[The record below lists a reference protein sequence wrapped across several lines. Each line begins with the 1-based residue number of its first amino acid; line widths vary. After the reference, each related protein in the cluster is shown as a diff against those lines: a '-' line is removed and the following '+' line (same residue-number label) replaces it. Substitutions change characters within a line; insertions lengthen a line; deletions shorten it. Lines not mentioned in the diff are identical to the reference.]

1 MCTCLPHWVSRFLV
15 LVKVCQSPMYSQHP
29 APPVRPTSVDRAC
42 GALPSCWRAPVR
54 PSHVRRSFVL
64 RAVHP
69 SHGAAALRAC
79 LSAAARGQRCAP
91 VCLRSRAARLTGPRP
106 RRHVPPARPAC
117 VQRPVRPTASTRLHG
132 PHGLLCS
139 SVPSEHG
146 GDVGDRSKGLPYD
159 LAALCPTP
167 AGGLPNDLAAFL
179 FGLLHVFIHV
189 IPPC

>member
-1 MCTCLPHWVSRFLV
+1 MCTCLPQWVSHLFLQ
-15 LVKVCQSPMYSQHP
+15 VKVCQSPMCSQHF
-29 APPVRPTSVDRAC
+29 ASSVRPTSDDHTYC
-42 GALPSCWRAPVR
+42 ALPSCWRAPVR
-54 PSHVRRSFVL
+54 PSHVRHSYVL
-64 RAVHP
+64 RTVHP

-79 LSAAARGQRCAP
+79 LSAAARGQRRAP
-91 VCLRSRAARLTGPRP
+91 VCLRSRAARLTVPCP

-146 GDVGDRSKGLPYD
+146 GDVDDRPQGLPYD
-159 LAALCPTP
+159 FAALCPTL

-189 IPPC
+189 IPSS